1 MDRRLMLGLFA
12 AALTFPARTW
22 AAERWLTRP
31 APAPMPRPVHA
42 GYAHVNGIDLWYAE
56 YGKGPP
62 VILLHGGLAN
72 SEYWGNQVPVLARR
86 HRVITID
93 SRGHGRS
100 GRDARPYGYDL
111 MADDVLALM
120 DALKIRKAAVV
131 GWSDGAI
138 LGLDIAIRHPE
149 RLTRVFA
156 FAANC
161 DPSGVR
167 EDVLANATFAG
178 FVTQARADYQRL
190 SRTPGEYDA
199 FVAAI
204 TRMWE
209 TEPHFTEAQL
219 RAIRVPIA
227 IADGDH
233 DEAIK
238 REHTEMLAATIPGA
252 RLIILPAASHFA
264 MLQDPA
270 GFNTAVLGFLAAQH
284 SP

>member
-1 MDRRLMLGLFA
+1 VRRRALLAVALLVA
-12 AALTFPARTW
+12 APAR

-31 APAPMPRPVHA
+31 APATLPKPGYA

-56 YGKGPP
+56 YGHGPP
-62 VILLHGGLAN
+62 VILLHGGLGN
-72 SEYWGNQVPVLARR
+72 SEYWGNQVPALARAY
-86 HRVITID
+86 RVITVD

-100 GRDARPYGYDL
+100 GRDARPFGYDL

-120 DALKIRKAAVV
+120 DALKIRRAAIV

-156 FAANC
+156 FAANS

-167 EDVLANATFAG
+167 DDVLTNPTFAG
-178 FVTQARADYQRL
+178 FIAQSRADYARL
-190 SRTPGEYDA
+190 SRTPGDYDA

-204 TRMWE
+204 TRMWD
-209 TEPHFTEAQL
+209 TEPHFTATQL
-219 RAIRVPIA
+219 AAIRTPVA

-238 REHTEMLAATIPGA
+238 REHTEMLARVIPHA

-270 GFNTAVLGFLAAQH
+270 GFNAAVLGFLAGR
-284 SP
+284 

>member
-1 MDRRLMLGLFA
+1 MPKIFALILVSAVLLLGGGRASA
-12 AALTFPARTW
+12 APIWKQL
-22 AAERWLTRP
+22 P

-62 VILLHGGLAN
+62 VILLHGGLGN
-72 SEYWGNQVPVLARR
+72 SDYWGNQVPALARSY
-86 HRVITID
+86 RVITID

-120 DALKIRKAAVV
+120 DHLHIDKASIV
-131 GWSDGAI
+131 GWSDGGI
-138 LGLDIAIRHPE
+138 IGLDIAIRHPE
-149 RLTRVFA
+149 RLNRLFA
-156 FAANC
+156 FGANS

-167 EDVLANATFAG
+167 EDLGQNDTFNRFIAHAG
-178 FVTQARADYQRL
+178 GDYKRL
-190 SRTPGEYDA
+190 SRTPGDYDA

-204 TRMWE
+204 SKMWD
-209 TEPHFTEAQL
+209 TEPHFTADQL
-219 RAIRVPIA
+219 RAIRVPTA
-227 IADGDH
+227 IADGEH

-238 REHTEMLAATIPGA
+238 RAHTEMMAGLIPGA
-252 RLIILPAASHFA
+252 RLIILPGVSHFA

-270 GFNTAVLGFLAAQH
+270 LFNAAVLGFLAGR
-284 SP
+284 